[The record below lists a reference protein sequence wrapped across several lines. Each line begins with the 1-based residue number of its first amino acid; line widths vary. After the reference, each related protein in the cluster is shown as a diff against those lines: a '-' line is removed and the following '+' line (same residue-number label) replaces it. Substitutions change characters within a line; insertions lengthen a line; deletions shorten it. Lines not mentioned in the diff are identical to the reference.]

1 MWDMYIHVP
10 RTSLTV
16 SCREYRAEEYNIHL
30 PSEVLPGL
38 SGPGRVVEVV
48 GPDKT

>member
-1 MWDMYIHVP
+1 MCDMYIHVP
-10 RTSLTV
+10 TTWLTV
-16 SCREYRAEEYNIHL
+16 SCREYSGEQFTIHL